1 MKIDLSRLIGGST
14 FNVLYTL
21 VKNKY
26 TFNTSSLINSKANTF
41 LLINDVFTD
50 QLIRRYIIT
59 VYSFD

>member
-26 TFNTSSLINSKANTF
+26 TFNTSSFTDFKANAF
-41 LLINDVFTD
+41 LLINP
-50 QLIRRYIIT
+50 
-59 VYSFD
+59 